1 MPRTVHHICMAD
13 DDMDDYYLF
22 KTALYEVNESVK
34 LTYFGSCDALLDYL
48 KTSNNLP
55 DLVVLDINMPGT
67 DGYNCLAAI
76 KNDSTIAD
84 IPVIFYST
92 SSEPVLIQN
101 AYESGACQ
109 YIVKPYSLELLKEY
123 IRELLVVSVSEL
135 DNPGAQQDMRG

>member
-1 MPRTVHHICMAD
+1 MARTVHHICMAD

-34 LTYFGSCDALLDYL
+34 LTYFGSCDSLLDYL

-55 DLVVLDINMPGT
+55 DLIVLDINMPGT
-67 DGYNCLAAI
+67 DGYNCLIAI
-76 KNDSTIAD
+76 KNDSKIAD

-101 AYESGACQ
+101 AYDSGARQ
-109 YIVKPYSLELLKEY
+109 YIVKPYSIELLKEY
-123 IRELLVVSVSEL
+123 IRELLVASASEL
-135 DNPGAQQDMRG
+135 DEPGAQQNMRG

>member
-1 MPRTVHHICMAD
+1 MAD

-34 LTYFGSCDALLDYL
+34 LTYFGSCDSLLDYL

-55 DLVVLDINMPGT
+55 DLIVLDINMPGT
-67 DGYNCLAAI
+67 DGYNCLIAI
-76 KNDSTIAD
+76 KNDIQIAD

-101 AYESGACQ
+101 AYDSGARQ
-109 YIVKPYSLELLKEY
+109 YIVKPYSIELLKEY
-123 IRELLVVSVSEL
+123 IRELLVASASEL
-135 DNPGAQQDMRG
+135 DEPGAQQNMRG

>member
-1 MPRTVHHICMAD
+1 MAD

-34 LTYFGSCDALLDYL
+34 LTYFGSCDLLLDYL
-48 KTSNNLP
+48 KASNNLP
-55 DLVVLDINMPGT
+55 DLIVLDINMPGT
-67 DGYNCLAAI
+67 NGYNCLIAI
-76 KNDSTIAD
+76 KNDSKTAD

-101 AYESGACQ
+101 AYETGAHQ

-123 IRELLVVSVSEL
+123 IRELLDVAASEL
-135 DNPGAQQDMRG
+135 DKSDTQQNKCG